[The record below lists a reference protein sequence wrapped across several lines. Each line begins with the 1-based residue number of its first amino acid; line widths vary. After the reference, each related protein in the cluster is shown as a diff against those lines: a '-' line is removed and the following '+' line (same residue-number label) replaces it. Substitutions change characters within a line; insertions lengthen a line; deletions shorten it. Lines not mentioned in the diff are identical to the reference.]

1 MRDALSLLTTLG
13 RRGGRMQAGAFAWF
27 PLVGAALGLL
37 LGSWWWV
44 VERAWP
50 RPVAAAL
57 VVVADLALTGMLHV
71 DGLAD
76 SADGLLPH
84 ASPERRLDIMRTPD
98 VGAFGIATV
107 AIVLVLQVA
116 ALASRA
122 PSILLLVALWGA
134 ARALVASVP
143 STMHYARERG
153 IASPLLDG
161 APRWPA
167 ATVLVAVALA
177 GAGAGVAGIVAV
189 AAGVLGGVAV
199 LFLAQRRIG
208 GFTGDVLGATIV
220 VTETV
225 GLVVA
230 AARW

>member
-1 MRDALSLLTTLG
+1 MRA
-13 RRGGRMQAGAFAWF
+13 
-27 PLVGAALGLL
+27 
-37 LGSWWWV
+37 
-44 VERAWP
+44 
-50 RPVAAAL
+50 
-57 VVVADLALTGMLHV
+57 
-71 DGLAD
+71 
-76 SADGLLPH
+76 
-84 ASPERRLDIMRTPD
+84 PD

-107 AIVLVLQVA
+107 AIVLVLQVS

-143 STMHYARERG
+143 ATMRYARERG

-161 APRWPA
+161 APRWPVG
-167 ATVLVAVALA
+167 TVLLALGLA
-177 GAGAGVAGIVAV
+177 LAGAGVAGIVAV
-189 AAGVLGGVAV
+189 AAGVLGGGAV

-220 VTETV
+220 VTEAV